1 MHEDVLE
8 NTSTTSMRHW
18 IYKSLRA
25 NLSLVLEFRE
35 ECLIQKLLKFTCEL
49 LSCLL
54 ISDPDDLPSRKA
66 TTKRMFVYLLR
77 ESLSGLMMQY
87 CVATSSM
94 VRRVRN

>member
-35 ECLIQKLLKFTCEL
+35 ECLIQKL
-49 LSCLL
+49 
-54 ISDPDDLPSRKA
+54 
-66 TTKRMFVYLLR
+66 
-77 ESLSGLMMQY
+77 
-87 CVATSSM
+87 
-94 VRRVRN
+94 